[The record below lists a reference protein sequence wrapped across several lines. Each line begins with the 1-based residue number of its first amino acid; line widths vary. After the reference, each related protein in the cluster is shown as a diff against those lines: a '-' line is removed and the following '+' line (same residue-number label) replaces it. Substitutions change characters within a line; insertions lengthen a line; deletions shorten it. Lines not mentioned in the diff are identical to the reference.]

1 MWGGCSSSPNAG
13 GGWLGTQTWG
23 TGRVQARTRDLQGG
37 GSRNRAGG
45 EAPASSGRHG
55 RSKDGEVCH
64 PLRVEPQDKHQST
77 PGDSNAGHGLGPGA
91 TSWGHGHGLG
101 PGHSPQPAQPPGAHL
116 PDGVAGV
123 GARGC
128 VVAFGCWGHL
138 LETQAPVTASPGTAP
153 RTFAAA
159 AATATREENGPQMRP
174 QGWSAPDTP
183 GRAHWPEDPSV
194 PFCGGRTEARDASG
208 RPGPRDQPQSR
219 PCPRPCRLPPWPC
232 HLGRSSGLHSGSRLS
247 NG

>member
-1 MWGGCSSSPNAG
+1 MGGAAAPPPTLAV
-13 GGWLGTQTWG
+13 GGWERRPGGLGASKPG
-23 TGRVQARTRDLQGG
+23 PGICRGG

-45 EAPASSGRHG
+45 EAPASSGRPG
-55 RSKDGEVCH
+55 RSKDGEVRH
-64 PLRVEPQDKHQST
+64 PLRVDPQDKHQST

-101 PGHSPQPAQPPGAHL
+101 PGHSPQPTQPPGAHL

-128 VVAFGCWGHL
+128 VVAFGCWGRL
-138 LETQAPVTASPGTAP
+138 LETQAPVTASPGTAS

-194 PFCGGRTEARDASG
+194 PFRGGRTEARDASG